1 MDILTENP
9 IAIKCTIVAIIAAKI
24 KSFNRFQL
32 IKNADNEGIVIIIAM
47 IVPLTKISFEWDMS
61 SDNYGVAFYNIYR
74 DGVKLTST
82 YNTSFIDSGLSGNT
96 EYTYEISAVDGY
108 GNESVTSSPLL
119 VSTNDFELNTAKS
132 KACEK
137 YKALRN

>member
-47 IVPLTKISFEWDMS
+47 IVPLTKISFEGGLLDF
-61 SDNYGVAFYNIYR
+61 NYFSHVFGNKNQKY
-74 DGVKLTST
+74 
-82 YNTSFIDSGLSGNT
+82 FIFGKKTFFLHG
-96 EYTYEISAVDGY
+96 
-108 GNESVTSSPLL
+108 
-119 VSTNDFELNTAKS
+119 EL
-132 KACEK
+132 
-137 YKALRN
+137 